1 MSKGNDGALG
11 GLPLLGGL
19 EGVMGGM
26 SKLLEGLQR
35 GDAGGFGRLQHQRG
49 KVPLFARVLGSGPA
63 GGNEAWA
70 EAITA
75 FEQGGS
81 RMASKGN
88 AAAASPPS
96 WPPSQGLKQEQRQH
110 RAGPLRSL
118 ARALPVRVPLR
129 VPAPAAR
136 LIAGG
141 MHVGARRAKR
151 LWSQGARLLK
161 RKMSGAE
168 GGRRGLG
175 VKVQVVETEHEALV
189 SRGLAH
195 ERRLEVSEALECFKQ
210 AAALEPEDAHTLWRY
225 GKQVSDLTMLPG
237 LPREVAKSHLQEAME
252 VTARAIE
259 KEPHNPHARL
269 AMAVHMGRWSWYA
282 DNKTKVKM
290 AGSSLEEI
298 TKAIE
303 LDPGEDMAYYC
314 VGRWHNEMAGVNA
327 LVRAL
332 VPVLYGAALPSA
344 SYETARAALE
354 RAVELRP
361 DRLVHRLELGR
372 THHLMGAH
380 REAEAVLE
388 AAMELEVDE
397 INSHLCK
404 LEMQQ
409 TLKKLQKRGRGR
421 KPTA

>member
-1 MSKGNDGALG
+1 MLQAGRGPGARG
-11 GLPLLGGL
+11 RAHPLALR
-19 EGVMGGM
+19 EAGVGPHHAAGAA
-26 SKLLEGLQR
+26 
-35 GDAGGFGRLQHQRG
+35 AGGGQ
-49 KVPLFARVLGSGPA
+49 VTPA
-63 GGNEAWA
+63 GGYGGDCAGNREGAAQPPRAAGNGGAHGAVEVRTAAPSA
-70 EAITA
+70 ET
-75 FEQGGS
+75 FRSFHLPRG
-81 RMASKGN
+81 ASTQWIYLPPGLGFLGRR
-88 AAAASPPS
+88 AAAACRRNLIKPP
-96 WPPSQGLKQEQRQH
+96 P
-110 RAGPLRSL
+110 
-118 ARALPVRVPLR
+118 
-129 VPAPAAR
+129 
-136 LIAGG
+136 
-141 MHVGARRAKR
+141 
-151 LWSQGARLLK
+151 
-161 RKMSGAE
+161 
-168 GGRRGLG
+168 
-175 VKVQVVETEHEALV
+175 
-189 SRGLAH
+189 
-195 ERRLEVSEALECFKQ
+195 C
-210 AAALEPEDAHTLWRY
+210 
-225 GKQVSDLTMLPG
+225 
-237 LPREVAKSHLQEAME
+237 
-252 VTARAIE
+252 
-259 KEPHNPHARL
+259 
-269 AMAVHMGRWSWYA
+269 SWYA